1 MKINLEDFCKVVDRE
16 EVYKKILKLMEHH
29 LEYVDK
35 AILRCM
41 SVVMCKETLKE
52 LLEERKDW
60 EKDAKE
66 HMLIIMDEAKKL

>member
-1 MKINLEDFCKVVDRE
+1 MADFNKAVDRE
-16 EVYKKILKLMEHH
+16 EVYQKISRVMEHH
-29 LEYVDK
+29 LEYIDK
-35 AILRCM
+35 AIVRCM
-41 SVVMCKETLKE
+41 SAVKCKETLKE